1 MKSSLTTDLSV
12 ILPVYNDAAALA
24 AFLPELLQWLASQG
38 RCEVIVVDDGSRDD
52 VRSVCTQAV
61 LPKDT
66 ALRLL
71 TLSRN
76 FGKEAALSAGL
87 SHARGEAVANRP
99 DLVKASWTS
108 LVFDPGQGDLL
119 RYPIPDTRGA

>member
-52 VRSVCTQAV
+52 VRTVCTQAV

-76 FGKEAALSAGL
+76 FGKETALSAGL
-87 SHARGEAVANRP
+87 SHARGEAV
-99 DLVKASWTS
+99 
-108 LVFDPGQGDLL
+108 G
-119 RYPIPDTRGA
+119 